1 MNIHQHTLHEP
12 KLLIEIESFTK
23 RIINDGLKRK
33 DLPVLVRLLND
44 FEQIYSCNHVYA
56 DYVEVFHVI
65 AKGELQRYRKME
77 NGYCT
82 YGSLLKVDEGIL
94 NEYSKLFH
102 EYQSK
107 PKRDLRQYRFG
118 VSVRFKRLKQLSERL
133 FHRYSRNLIVRVDL
147 KYHVDKQ
154 HLVDIEMFNL
164 HVQTLRNRMA
174 NKHKCFKNLKLNAWC
189 LEQAPLGSYHVHL
202 FLIYDG
208 SASTYDCKLAR
219 WIGRVWMDEITE
231 GLGYYWNCH
240 TSKHADEDLED
251 SDTMV
256 ANTDSIQEKGSY
268 KYLNG
273 LGMIKR
279 EDPIGLE
286 RLKAVYSYLARITVE
301 KIEQRLR
308 VRVKGMRAFGCSAC

>member
-23 RIINDGLKRK
+23 RIINDGLNRK
-33 DLPVLVRLLND
+33 DLPELVRLLGA

-56 DYVEVFHVI
+56 DYVEVFHAI

-82 YGSLLKVDEGIL
+82 YGSLLKVDETIL
-94 NEYSKLFH
+94 NEYSKLFY

-107 PKRDLRQYRFG
+107 AKSDLRQYRFG
-118 VSVRFKRLKQLSERL
+118 VSARFKRLKQISERL

-154 HLVDIEMFNL
+154 HMVDIEMFNR
-164 HVQTLRNRMA
+164 HVQRLRNRMA
-174 NKHKCFKNLKLNAWC
+174 NKHTCFRNLKLNAWC

-219 WIGRVWMDEITE
+219 WVGRVWMEEITE

-240 TSKHADEDLED
+240 TCKHADEDVED
-251 SDTMV
+251 RDTMV
-256 ANTDSIQEKGSY
+256 VNTENGQQKEGY
-268 KYLNG
+268 TYLNG

-286 RLKAVYSYLARITVE
+286 RLKAVYSYLARMTIE

-308 VRVKGMRAFGCSAC
+308 VRVKGMRAFGCSSC

>member
-12 KLLIEIESFTK
+12 KRLIEIESFTK
-23 RIINDGLKRK
+23 RIINQGLNRK
-33 DLPVLVRLLND
+33 DLPELVRLLNT

-56 DYVEVFHVI
+56 DYVDVFHVI

-77 NGYCT
+77 NGNGT
-82 YGSLLKVDEGIL
+82 YGSLLNIDEGIL

-107 PKRDLRQYRFG
+107 VKSDLRQYRFG
-118 VSVRFKRLKQLSERL
+118 VSTRFKRLKQLSERL

-164 HVQTLRNRMA
+164 HVQTLRNRIA
-174 NKHKCFKNLKLNAWC
+174 NKDKCFKNLKLNAWC

-202 FLIYDG
+202 YLIYDG
-208 SASTYDCKLAR
+208 SKSTYDCKLAR
-219 WIGRVWMDEITE
+219 WVGRVWMDEITE
-231 GLGYYWNCH
+231 GVGYYWNCH
-240 TSKHADEDLED
+240 TCKHADEDLED
-251 SDTMV
+251 RDTMV
-256 ANTDSIQEKGSY
+256 ANTDNIQKKEGY

-286 RLKAVYSYLARITVE
+286 RLKAVYSYLARMTIE

-308 VRVKGMRAFGCSAC
+308 VRVKGMRAFGCSSC